1 MTESQSRPALWLKW
15 VMGGVLP
22 GQVLERASKPVL
34 EQRPRNT
41 EYKAN
46 IPVYLSKMLWCHQV
60 IMCTFQIPGEIDV
73 EEIVPEQKLK
83 SGSMCLCDAHPSGA
97 GP

>member
-1 MTESQSRPALWLKW
+1 M
-15 VMGGVLP
+15 
-22 GQVLERASKPVL
+22 
-34 EQRPRNT
+34 
-41 EYKAN
+41 
-46 IPVYLSKMLWCHQV
+46 YLSKMLWCHQV